1 MRFEGYTTDMS
12 DFSLSDTLRSLASK
26 LDSVQEVLGGSGSSA
41 WPPYSSLNTTMP
53 VTPSLH
59 SNQAVLQK
67 LDTLSQQVSELKSSV
82 AALQQNQQN
91 VAHCILPLNPM
102 HGIEVVPK
110 REVVVPEMNPLSA
123 ADRLLLNRDAKKA
136 LEAEEMGATR
146 VDEYPLGEEDEQA
159 EEAEEEQ
166 VEVEEVEE
174 QVEEEQVEVEEAE
187 GEAEAEELEEFEYKG
202 NTYYRDSENNVFS
215 TGEDGEL
222 IEKPLG
228 LWDAEKKRIVV
239 KKS

>member
-1 MRFEGYTTDMS
+1 MS

-67 LDTLSQQVSELKSSV
+67 LDALSQQVSELRSSV

-146 VDEYPLGEEDEQA
+146 VDEYPLGEDEA
-159 EEAEEEQ
+159 EAEAEAEEEA
-166 VEVEEVEE
+166 EAEAEAEEEAEAEAEAEE
-174 QVEEEQVEVEEAE
+174 QQAE